1 MVLDFFA
8 GSGTTAHAVMAVNAE
23 DRGNRRWIQVQ
34 LPERIESA
42 RYDDIFSLAVDRV
55 RLAGSMLKQEHATT
69 AATLDTGFR
78 VLKVD
83 TSNVREVYYRPDEV
97 KQDEL
102 GLQIDHLKEDRTPE
116 DLLFQVMLDWGV
128 DLSLPIREESIAGK
142 QVWWVDDNAIAACF
156 ETDISDTFV
165 KELAER
171 QPLRAVFRDSGY
183 ATDAVKI
190 NITEIFKRLSPGT
203 EVKTL

>member
-1 MVLDFFA
+1 
-8 GSGTTAHAVMAVNAE
+8 MAVNA
-23 DRGNRRWIQVQ
+23 
-34 LPERIESA
+34 
-42 RYDDIFSLAVDRV
+42 
-55 RLAGSMLKQEHATT
+55 
-69 AATLDTGFR
+69 AATLDNGFR

-83 TSNVREVYYRPDEV
+83 TSNVRDVYYRPDEV

-102 GLQIDHLKEDRTPE
+102 GLQIDHLKEDRTSE

-128 DLSLPIREESIAGK
+128 DLSLPIRAESIAGK

-156 ETDISDTFV
+156 ETHISDAFV

-171 QPLRAVFRDSGY
+171 QPLRAVFRDAGY